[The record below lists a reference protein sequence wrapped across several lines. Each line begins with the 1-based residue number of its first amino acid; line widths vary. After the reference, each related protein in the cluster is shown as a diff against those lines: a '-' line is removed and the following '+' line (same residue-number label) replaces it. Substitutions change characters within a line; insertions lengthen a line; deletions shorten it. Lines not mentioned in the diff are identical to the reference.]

1 MNINVMGTQYNV
13 FVSTPDKDE
22 RLKTC
27 DGYIAPEAK
36 MIVLDRNNKSIHQ
49 EHVLTHEIT
58 HAFLYESGLD
68 VETWANNEE
77 IVDWIALQLNKMFK
91 TANESLKKLKP
102 YYTKPKEDKTNGQ
115 ERNENIPNESK

>member
-1 MNINVMGTQYNV
+1 MKKLKIMEINVLGTKYKIY
-13 FVSTPDKDE
+13 VSTPDQDE
-22 RLKTC
+22 KLKTC
-27 DGYIAPEAK
+27 DGYIIPEAK
-36 MIVLDRNNKSIHQ
+36 MIILDRNNKSIHQ

-91 TANESLKKLKP
+91 TTNESLKKLKP
-102 YYTKPKEDKTNGQ
+102 YYTKPKEAEQNG
-115 ERNENIPNESK
+115 